1 MRVHVCTV
9 KIDDELLCCTVPF
22 TMPLLR
28 VAVVAAV
35 VVLATAVI
43 TRPAT
48 AAGCT
53 IRDANAVNMMVE
65 GAMLYCRS
73 LCTTMSLQTSRHVVN
88 VLN

>member
-1 MRVHVCTV
+1 MRGYVCAV
-9 KIDDELLCCTVPF
+9 KIDDELLRCTVPF

-48 AAGCT
+48 AAGCS
-53 IRDANAVNMMVE
+53 IRDANAVNMMQK
-65 GAMLYCRS
+65 GC
-73 LCTTMSLQTSRHVVN
+73 C
-88 VLN
+88 